1 MGFIDS
7 AAYWSKIN
15 GYDYYE
21 SGNVFSVRKIN
32 DGEYHATVKGSKNNV
47 YTVIYIPNH
56 PRKTTCSCPRANGKL
71 SVCKHKVAVH
81 YYLNPEEALI
91 IKKQREEQL
100 RLQEQLEKE
109 FMERHKKRVK
119 EATKYVESLTFEEM
133 RRILINY
140 KVNELEECEE
150 QFYEDPYDEE
160 YDW

>member
-1 MGFIDS
+1 M
-7 AAYWSKIN
+7 
-15 GYDYYE
+15 
-21 SGNVFSVRKIN
+21 
-32 DGEYHATVKGSKNNV
+32 
-47 YTVIYIPNH
+47 
-56 PRKTTCSCPRANGKL
+56 
-71 SVCKHKVAVH
+71 
-81 YYLNPEEALI
+81 I

-109 FMERHKKRVK
+109 FMVRHEKRVK

-140 KVNELEECEE
+140 KVNELEESEE